1 MHEETNI
8 TPEEKVETSTQTE
21 GTTAETPADTTVTD
35 QEEKTEEPIEESTEE
50 TSATEDD
57 SNFEQMLEETLVNI
71 KDPQVGDKVEGE
83 IINITDS
90 YIFVSLG
97 GKRDAYAEKTDYV
110 GKNGELTLKVGDSL
124 AGYIVKTDETETLM
138 AKSLVSVNR
147 RVLQDAMQ
155 EKIPVSG
162 KVIAMTKGG
171 YLINISGVRAF
182 CPMSQMDNKIVSDIQ
197 QYIGESYD
205 FMVIDYKENGRNIV
219 VSRRV
224 LLEAERQKLKEETLA
239 QLEVGSVCEGRVTR
253 LTNFGAFIDLGGIEG
268 LLHISE
274 FSWARVESPSD
285 MLSIGQTVEIKVI
298 KIKGEKI
305 SLSLRALQEDPFT
318 IAVRD
323 IQEGDIV
330 SCRVLRNLPFGSFV
344 EIKPAVEGLIPISE
358 LARNRRVGHPSEMLN
373 EGDMVEAQILRIDV
387 DKKKISLSLKAL
399 EADPWDAIH
408 SVVTEG
414 EVVNGVIENVV
425 NFGVFIRI
433 TDGVTGLLPQAKMR
447 LSSLAITPENVGE
460 ELKVRVSRV
469 DANSR
474 RISLEPTDLPES
486 AREERDDWRKYRK
499 QRQEADEDNPFS
511 VL

>member
-1 MHEETNI
+1 MMHEETNI

-21 GTTAETPADTTVTD
+21 GTTAETTADTTGID
-35 QEEKTEEPIEESTEE
+35 QEEKIEETP
-50 TSATEDD
+50 AAEDD
-57 SNFEQMLEETLVNI
+57 NNFEQMLEETLVNI

-110 GKNGELTLKVGDSL
+110 GKNGELTLKIGDSL
-124 AGYIVKTDETETLM
+124 AGYIVKTDETETLI

-239 QLEVGSVCEGRVTR
+239 ELKVGAVCEGRVTR

-285 MLSIGQTVEIKVI
+285 MLSIGQTVEVKVI

-305 SLSLRALQEDPFT
+305 SLSLRALQEDPFSV
-318 IAVRD
+318 AVRD

-373 EGDMVEAQILRIDV
+373 EGDLVEAQILRIDA

-399 EADPWDAIH
+399 ESDPWDEIQ

-425 NFGVFIRI
+425 NFGVFVRI
-433 TDGVTGLLPQAKMR
+433 ADGVTGLLPQAKMR
-447 LSSLAITPENVGE
+447 LSNLAITPENVGE
-460 ELKVRVSRV
+460 EMKVRVSRV

-499 QRQEADEDNPFS
+499 QRQETDEDNPFS

>member
-1 MHEETNI
+1 MMHEETNI
-8 TPEEKVETSTQTE
+8 TPEEKVQTSNQEE
-21 GTTAETPADTTVTD
+21 GTTSAPVAETTVVQTEETETEETPAPAA
-35 QEEKTEEPIEESTEE
+35 EEEN
-50 TSATEDD
+50 
-57 SNFEQMLEETLVNI
+57 NFEQMLEDSLINI
-71 KDPQVGDKVEGE
+71 KEPQVGDKVEGE

-97 GKRDAYAEKTDYV
+97 GKRDAYAEKTEYV
-110 GKNGELTLKVGDSL
+110 GKNGELNLKVGDSL
-124 AGYIVKTDETETLM
+124 AGYIVKTDETETLI

-147 RVLQDAMQ
+147 RVLQDAME

-205 FMVIDYKENGRNIV
+205 FIVIDYKENGRNIV

-224 LLEAERQKLKEETLA
+224 LLEAEREKLKIETLSK
-239 QLEVGSVCEGRVTR
+239 LEVGAVCEGRVTR

-274 FSWARVESPSD
+274 FSWARIESPSD
-285 MLSIGQTVEIKVI
+285 MLHIGQTIEVKVI

-305 SLSLRALQEDPFT
+305 SLSLRALQEDPFSA
-318 IAVRD
+318 AVRD
-323 IQEGDIV
+323 IKEGDLV
-330 SCRVLRNLPFGSFV
+330 TCRVLRNLPFGSFV

-358 LARNRRVGHPSEMLN
+358 MARNRRVGHPSEMLT

-387 DKKKISLSLKAL
+387 EKKKISLSLKAL
-399 EADPWDAIH
+399 EADPWDNIG
-408 SVVTEG
+408 SIITEG
-414 EVVNGVIENVV
+414 EVINGVIENVV
-425 NFGVFIRI
+425 NFGAFIRVQ
-433 TDGVTGLLPQAKMR
+433 DGVTGLLPQAKMR
-447 LSSLAITPENVGE
+447 QGNLELTPDNVGE
-460 ELKVRVSRV
+460 EIKVRVSRI
-469 DANSR
+469 DINSR
-474 RISLEPTDLPES
+474 RISLEPSDLPAS
-486 AREERDDWRKYRK
+486 ARHERDDWRHYRK
-499 QRQEADEDNPFS
+499 EKRNNDDENPFS